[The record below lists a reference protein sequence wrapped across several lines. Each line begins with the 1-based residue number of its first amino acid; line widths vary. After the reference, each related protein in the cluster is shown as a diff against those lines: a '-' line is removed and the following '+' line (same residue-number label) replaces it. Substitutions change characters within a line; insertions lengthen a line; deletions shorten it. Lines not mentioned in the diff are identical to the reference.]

1 LLPINISH
9 EKTKQLVGVF
19 GCSVGSYPF
28 TYLGLLMGT
37 TKSRVEHFAPLVCRI
52 ERKISATATWL
63 TMAGRATLV
72 DMAISSVPIYT
83 MCSIK
88 MHATNLH
95 SIDRIRK
102 NGLLRGLDVTGKDKP
117 MVAWKNVTTP
127 KEKVVLGLKT

>member
-1 LLPINISH
+1 MLSRILPFYIPWIIDGNHKIKS
-9 EKTKQLVGVF
+9 
-19 GCSVGSYPF
+19 
-28 TYLGLLMGT
+28 GT
-37 TKSRVEHFAPLVCRI
+37 LCPLVCRI
-52 ERKISATATWL
+52 ERKISATASWL

-72 DMAISSVPIYT
+72 DMAIFSVPIYT

-117 MVAWKNVTTP
+117 MVA
-127 KEKVVLGLKT
+127 